1 MGTVLSYSNPKS
13 NKYPILNMNEQD
25 YTSISPYTDQEAVE
39 ALKRVARNP
48 FLPVVSKFFFPG
60 APLNTFRK
68 LLKEIHSIDDFQE
81 IVMSRMVSTAIERST
96 SGFSYEGVENISG
109 NGKFL
114 AVSNHRDIILDPAL
128 FQYVLFSNRLQMTEI
143 CVGSN
148 LLESNKVVSD
158 LLRSNR
164 MIKVI
169 RGISARE
176 LYLSSK
182 LLSSY
187 IRERIT
193 SGGSSVWI
201 AQREGR
207 TKDGFDKTEQGLLK
221 MFDMS
226 GEGSF
231 QENFEALNII
241 PVSISYEYESCDI
254 RKARE
259 LLISEKEKYVKK
271 KHEDTHSIIS
281 GVKQWKGGVNLFIDK
296 PLTGEEIAQAAQL
309 GKNDRYQALRQ
320 ILDNRIIRGYKLWKT
335 NYMAYDLLHGEN
347 KYADRYSAE
356 DLEKFKAYTEHKLSK
371 VERSLDRDALR
382 IKFLQIYGNPV
393 VNKESIIGGKVQVD

>member
-1 MGTVLSYSNPKS
+1 
-13 NKYPILNMNEQD
+13 MNEQD

-296 PLTGEEIAQAAQL
+296 LLTGEEIAQAAQL

>member
-1 MGTVLSYSNPKS
+1 
-13 NKYPILNMNEQD
+13 MNEQD

-296 PLTGEEIAQAAQL
+296 PLTAEEIAQAAQL

-320 ILDNRIIRGYKLWKT
+320 ILDERIIRGYKLWKT

>member
-1 MGTVLSYSNPKS
+1 
-13 NKYPILNMNEQD
+13 MNEQD

-271 KHEDTHSIIS
+271 RHEDTHSIIS